1 MFYECLIKFSNI
13 NCVLPV
19 ELIRKGFCI
28 LSELDD
34 WSIRNGILLCY
45 PGSCQTSSH
54 LLAFCHLVILFLRK
68 VNNFSLKSSTRYG
81 FFNINIGT
89 IVISYCLQFLGCVLW
104 CKVEAV
110 GDALWCCEDVKRIWG
125 TGSFESKKITVL
137 FCIICAVFLDLQFL
151 FSFSTSCQLTP
162 PLHTHWLH
170 TPTPPSPVLCPPSGS
185 TQVSSTF
192 TKILHVVIF
201 VSNEKEMDFS
211 RKYSSFFQIQVV
223 LTSYLKTLSTSVTIF
238 MIFERVVTYL

>member
-19 ELIRKGFCI
+19 ELIRKGFCS

-68 VNNFSLKSSTRYG
+68 VNNFSLKSPARYG
-81 FFNINIGT
+81 FLNINIGT
-89 IVISYCLQFLGCVLW
+89 IVISSCLQFLGCVLW

-110 GDALWCCEDVKRIWG
+110 GRCSMVLRRCQEDLGDRIVWIEENNCFILYNLCCVSRP
-125 TGSFESKKITVL
+125 SVPVQFQY
-137 FCIICAVFLDLQFL
+137 FL
-151 FSFSTSCQLTP
+151 
-162 PLHTHWLH
+162 
-170 TPTPPSPVLCPPSGS
+170 PTYPPSAYPLAAHTYTPITSSVS
-185 TQVSSTF
+185 TIRQYPGKLHFYEDF
-192 TKILHVVIF
+192 TRCHF
-201 VSNEKEMDFS
+201 CQQWEGNG
-211 RKYSSFFQIQVV
+211 FQ
-223 LTSYLKTLSTSVTIF
+223 
-238 MIFERVVTYL
+238 